1 MILKCVWDGS
11 ACGDTRAR
19 CWYSAYVTCTIELH
33 WPLRCMHWTLER
45 ERFWMPLWLH
55 CSVPMYCRLVSAESK
70 DDLAQSFVFW
80 LRATQPQTRI
90 YRELYHDGRN
100 KSQTKHF
107 KKDLRLQRQLKH
119 LISSSRKGINY
130 AFCRVCRTD
139 VSISHGG
146 RNDLE
151 IHIRTAKHKTNEKNE
166 PSSSQKISRFF
177 RKASNE
183 DFRALMHFRTG
194 PEPDGIYKALT
205 MHGQPQTRQC
215 VILRRTYAISSSSGP
230 GAKVH

>member
-1 MILKCVWDGS
+1 
-11 ACGDTRAR
+11 
-19 CWYSAYVTCTIELH
+19 
-33 WPLRCMHWTLER
+33 MHWTLER

-107 KKDLRLQRQLKH
+107 KKDLRLQRQLQH